1 MKTIKKLFKILAF
14 VALAVA
20 LATVFFTG
28 VLKQEP
34 VEYIAP
40 AAPAVEEPEPVDNV
54 SEAQKQLD
62 EAKRLLA
69 EEEEKLLAEIATKE
83 ARLEEIREVRL
94 SFSQAPT
101 PAQ

>member
-1 MKTIKKLFKILAF
+1 MKKLLPAGIII
-14 VALAVA
+14 ALLGAGVYA
-20 LATVFFTG
+20 LINFGSTETYTSPEP
-28 VLKQEP
+28 EP
-34 VEYIAP
+34 V
-40 AAPAVEEPEPVDNV
+40 VEEEPAPVDNV

-69 EEEEKLLAEIATKE
+69 EEESKLLAEIKE
-83 ARLEEIREVRL
+83 REDRLEEIREVRL

>member
-1 MKTIKKLFKILAF
+1 MKKLIPAG
-14 VALAVA
+14 VIIALIGAGVYA
-20 LATVFFTG
+20 LINFGSTETYTSPEP
-28 VLKQEP
+28 EP
-34 VEYIAP
+34 V
-40 AAPAVEEPEPVDNV
+40 VEEPAPVDNV

-69 EEEEKLLAEIATKE
+69 EEESKLLAEIKE
-83 ARLEEIREVRL
+83 REDRLEEIREVRL